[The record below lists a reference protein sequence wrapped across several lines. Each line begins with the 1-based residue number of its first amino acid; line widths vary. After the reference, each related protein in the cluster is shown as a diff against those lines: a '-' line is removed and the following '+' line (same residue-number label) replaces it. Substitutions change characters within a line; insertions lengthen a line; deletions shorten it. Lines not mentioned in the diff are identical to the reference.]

1 MNIDDLNLYHRLILN
16 LFSENDRENDMA
28 VKEKLSEALQK
39 KIYQIEHE
47 REKIEEEKKRIEKMT
62 QKQKDKNQKQIKRKE
77 SQKKGLQGNKKTSIA
92 VERDAHEAY
101 QLILSEYHRRVK
113 QRMKQKTRTLAV
125 MKISM
130 AAKPTDTEKSVSE
143 KTFGFWINNN

>member
-1 MNIDDLNLYHRLILN
+1 
-16 LFSENDRENDMA
+16 MA
-28 VKEKLSEALQK
+28 VKEKLSQALQK
-39 KIYQIEHE
+39 KIHQIEQE
-47 REKIEEEKKRIEKMT
+47 REKIQEETKRLEKMT
-62 QKQKDKNQKQIKRKE
+62 QKQKEKHQKQIKRKE

-130 AAKPTDTEKSVSE
+130 AAKPTDTEKSASE
-143 KTFGFWINNN
+143 KAFGF

>member
-1 MNIDDLNLYHRLILN
+1 MYHKLILN

-39 KIYQIEHE
+39 KIHQIEQE
-47 REKIEEEKKRIEKMT
+47 REKVQEEKKRIEKMT
-62 QKQKDKNQKQIKRKE
+62 QKQKEKHQKQIKRKE

-92 VERDAHEAY
+92 VERDFHEAY
-101 QLILSEYHRRVK
+101 QLILSEHHRRVK

-130 AAKPTDTEKSVSE
+130 TAKPIDTEKSASE
-143 KTFGFWINNN
+143 KAFGF

>member
-1 MNIDDLNLYHRLILN
+1 MYHKLILN

-39 KIYQIEHE
+39 KIHQIEQE
-47 REKIEEEKKRIEKMT
+47 REKVQEEKKRIEKMT
-62 QKQKDKNQKQIKRKE
+62 QKQKEKHQKQIKRKE

-92 VERDAHEAY
+92 VERDFHEAY
-101 QLILSEYHRRVK
+101 QLILSEHHRRVK

-130 AAKPTDTEKSVSE
+130 AAKPTDKEKSESE
-143 KTFGFWINNN
+143 KAFGF